1 MKIRTKRYK
10 KLMRAV
16 LKYQFAED
24 GREIAELEQ
33 VLLRIAYHDG
43 YVELDNDEYFVL
55 SDKGLRLIRE

>member
-1 MKIRTKRYK
+1 MKTKRYK
-10 KLMRAV
+10 KLMRVV

-43 YVELDNDEYFVL
+43 YVELDKDEYFVL
-55 SDKGLRLIRE
+55 SDKGLRLIEEE